1 VSENT
6 AIYHIVTTP
15 KSVAEAARDLD
26 AAVQKHRFG
35 VLHVYD
41 LKETLTRKGHPLA
54 AECRIFE
61 VCNPQHASQ
70 VLQRDMRVNMALPC
84 RISVFEDGGVTKIGT
99 ILPTELLRMLSPDRE
114 LAETARAVEATLKA
128 IVNDAAAPPPA
139 RQALERRRTT
149 LAREIEAGVA
159 KRMQA
164 RDGNVPDTAEIA
176 SDDLAHDVGLAE
188 VDRDVVELEAIDA
201 ALARLDSGTY
211 GRCLDCRAA
220 IDPARLAKSPE
231 ATRCVPC
238 QEKSERKG
246 AARIARL

>member
-1 VSENT
+1 M
-6 AIYHIVTTP
+6 ATP
-15 KSVAEAARDLD
+15 KSVADAARDLE

-84 RISVFEDGGVTKIGT
+84 RISVYEDRGATKIGT
-99 ILPTELLRMLSPDRE
+99 VLPTQLLRMLSPDRE
-114 LAETARAVEATLKA
+114 LAETARAVETTLKA
-128 IVNDAAAPPPA
+128 IIADAAAVPEP
-139 RQALERRRTT
+139 RQALGLRRAA

-159 KRMQA
+159 RRA
-164 RDGNVPDTAEIA
+164 GERDGNVPDTAETA
-176 SDDLAHDVGLAE
+176 AEDVARDVGLAE
-188 VDRDVVELEAIDA
+188 VDRDVAELEAIDA
-201 ALARLDSGTY
+201 ALERLDTGTY
-211 GRCLDCRAA
+211 GRCLDCGAA
-220 IDPARLAKSPE
+220 IEPARLAKNPE
-231 ATRCVPC
+231 VPRCVPC
-238 QEKSERKG
+238 QQKKEQKA